1 MLSVRGATVYFGP
14 KRALDALDLDVD
26 KGEVVAVLG
35 PSGCGKSTLLR
46 AVAGLQA
53 LDSGEI
59 RWNGADLADV
69 PVHRRDFGLMF
80 QDHALFSHRDV
91 AANIAFGLKMRRA
104 SRALQSRRVR
114 EMLALVGL
122 AGYRARAIATLSGG
136 EAQRVALARTL
147 AAEPRL
153 LMLDEPLGSLDR
165 GLRDDLAKELRA
177 LLRELGATVLHVT
190 HDHDE
195 AFAVADRVA
204 VMAAGR
210 IARIGKPSE
219 IWRDPRREDVA
230 RFLGHENIIS
240 VGAGGRVGWG
250 SLDVPPGL
258 VVLRSDAFTPA
269 AGPEPSAAGSEPP
282 AAGARATGSEPT
294 AAGPEPSA
302 AGARAA
308 ESGAQPRNQVAGV
321 VEDVRFRGDRFEL
334 RLRTEPGSVELVV
347 LDPRDAAAGDR
358 RRYRI
363 DPAAV
368 PAVVRDP
375 AIIPGEASE
384 TRGR

>member
-1 MLSVRGATVYFGP
+1 MLSVRGATVCFGP
-14 KRALDALDLDVD
+14 KRALDALDLEVAE
-26 KGEVVAVLG
+26 GEVVAVLG

-46 AVAGLQA
+46 AVAGLQD
-53 LDSGEI
+53 LDAGEI
-59 RWNGADLADV
+59 RWSGVDLAGV

-91 AANIAFGLKMRRA
+91 AANIAFGLKMRRV

-114 EMLALVGL
+114 EMRALVGL
-122 AGYRARAIATLSGG
+122 TGYRARAIATLSGG

-204 VMAAGR
+204 VMAAGQ
-210 IARIGKPSE
+210 IARIGTPSE

-230 RFLGHENIIS
+230 RFLGHENIVS
-240 VGAGGRVGWG
+240 VSAGGKVDWG
-250 SLDVPPGL
+250 SLDAPPGR

-269 AGPEPSAAGSEPP
+269 ADPKSFTPAADPKPPAADPKPP
-282 AAGARATGSEPT
+282 AAGAN
-294 AAGPEPSA
+294 
-302 AGARAA
+302 AA

-321 VEDVRFRGDRFEL
+321 VADVRFRGDRFEL

-347 LDPRDAAAGDR
+347 LDARDAAAGDW

-363 DPAAV
+363 DLAAV
-368 PAVVRDP
+368 PAVIPDPAVVRDP
-375 AIIPGEASE
+375 AVIPDEASE
-384 TRGR
+384 TRVR